1 MNSHKT
7 NGAMRTIQFTE
18 IEFGSMTIVL
28 EDIRGAKIK
37 RAFDASMRNMKS
49 FLRSMAKIRCISAL
63 PDDFYIISITKVLAV
78 QSFPA
83 DIYYDVV
90 IAEVIKNAE

>member
-7 NGAMRTIQFTE
+7 NGVMSTIQFTE

-28 EDIRGAKIK
+28 EDLKAAKTK
-37 RAFDASMRNMKS
+37 KVFDASIRNMKS
-49 FLRSMAKIRCISAL
+49 FLRSMAKIRCISVL

-90 IAEVIKNAE
+90 IADVIKNAE